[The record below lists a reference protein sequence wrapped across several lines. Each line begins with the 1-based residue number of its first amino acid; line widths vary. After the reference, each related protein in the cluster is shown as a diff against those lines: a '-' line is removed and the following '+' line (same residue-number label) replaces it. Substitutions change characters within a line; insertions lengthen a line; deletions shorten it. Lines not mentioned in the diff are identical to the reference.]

1 MTAIVRRTRSSSFKT
16 LYASLRLAL
25 LGSSAL
31 VGSATLAGQAS
42 AQSLPVPTNAAEPGV
57 TFSGPGGGAPN
68 DRMDVDLGGTSRII
82 DFNSYN
88 IGAGNTAHYSTSV
101 AATDLVAV
109 NRVITTGGGPSMI
122 DGTLGADA
130 GISVWLINQEGISY
144 NGNTTL
150 NGGSLV
156 LSTLDFADAGA
167 VPGDVPLQF
176 AGTSASGI
184 TIGGNL
190 DVRGSIVAI
199 GQQITTNSALTAGN
213 GSVVLVAAS
222 DVTFTNGLG
231 NPLSFTINAGTT
243 IASGSASPV
252 NVNGNL
258 TGNSVIV
265 AGGMENSL
273 TAALLNISPTATL
286 TATAVNG
293 TVTIATAS
301 TGSGIGIVNGSGV
314 APGILLGGNLVTT
327 GAGGDVVV
335 ASGGELTGN
344 GTITALNDVSVSAV
358 GDIVSTTGSYTATGG
373 ALTVA
378 AGGDATLGA
387 LTAGTDV
394 AVSTDGS
401 ATLGGTVSA
410 GGTLNLISLVD
421 ATINGDV
428 TSGGDVSLVVRRDT
442 TIAGDIDAGGT
453 YSLETG
459 RDLGQSG
466 DVNAAG
472 DVLADVGGN
481 ASVTGLNAA
490 NGGLVSIG
498 VTGDATLGTLTAAT
512 DVGVTTG
519 GFATVNGAVNAGN
532 DFLVL
537 SGTDTTLAGTVTA
550 RDVSL
555 SSGRDTFVTG
565 SVDATRD
572 FLVTDTRNYTQSGT
586 VVAGRNVD
594 LTIDAIALAT
604 GSIRATAGFV
614 DITADSATFG
624 AVTAGTDITT
634 DITNAADFTG
644 ALSAGGDIA
653 LTAETD
659 LFVRSNV
666 SAGRT
671 YRATANAVTLGTTG
685 LATAQTA
692 GDGVLVHAL
701 GGNIVGLGGLV
712 LSSDAS
718 AVGVPALTNLELR
731 ADTGEVR
738 FGIDTGLVAGI
749 AGSRTDV
756 IVTGSPEI
764 ALGDVTANRLFTT
777 GNAGLLTSGSI
788 VTDDLAIDS
797 GISLTSTTAGVTTGT
812 LTTGGAISV
821 VAAGDIAINA
831 GAAPTASSGQ
841 AGTAINLLSTGG
853 SVRADGVLTTTAGD
867 IVVNGLLDV
876 SLDGASANGLPSA
889 SAVVVRA
896 GRDILRARSLTSASD
911 DIFIR
916 ADRDAALGTLT
927 AADDIDITV
936 GGTLG
941 WTALQLTGGADTAR
955 FANLSGA
962 AGTTGGVDFLS
973 PGVDAQLAS
982 GHVVRIRAGNVGAAA
997 AGPVGLIAQNVTSGA
1012 FNAAAQT
1019 GDIRIG
1025 QVTSTGNVSVIAG
1038 QGSITGLPSLAPITG
1053 GTIGGTGGGTVDTVL
1068 LDITGSGAI
1077 GAISAGTVRTVTDA
1091 TTLRIGSITANTVDL
1106 GAVQTLHVGTVV
1118 AGGTIDL
1125 ATTGGT
1131 ALTPNVEFIGFG
1143 TQLAPGFGNANLTST
1158 RIDGLVD
1165 VSAIN
1170 GIAQLGTVRAGT
1182 GTGVGGVDQI
1192 VVSARALTITQAAAL
1207 DGSLVVTASDGL
1219 LSLTT
1224 GSAAQHLTLVKRNDD
1239 GTSIGSDTLTDI
1251 LAVGNA
1257 FSSGGSVTAGFGVD
1271 IRSETSLVVNNI
1283 TALGNSL
1290 TDRDILATAAK
1301 DMLLTTA
1308 TATRGSIGL
1317 YGGSWIRGD
1326 IGFGVNIIPGML
1338 HAAEDVTVRAA
1349 GDVQYWDMTAGDD
1362 VDVLS
1367 TGGNLLTKYITS
1379 TGTGPGGTS
1388 VQFTGLPGQPGTL
1401 AVVSGEDAALDG
1413 ATIRLRAASG
1423 NITFSSWGLIEAQG
1437 RGDILLNAAGS
1448 ASLTDVTARNGSI
1461 GVRAGSAAFWNL
1473 VASEDVAVRT
1483 DLATTIETIS
1493 AGDDIDIFANSIAL
1507 TKLVLSTTSTGLG
1520 NGGTSVLMPTV
1531 AGSDGSFLVEAGED
1545 AQLLGSTIR
1554 LRSLTSVDTV
1564 GDVRALGEGDILINV
1579 GTDVDLGTV
1588 TAANG
1593 SIGILAGGEVIA
1605 MRLTASRDIGIRGGT
1620 TGASS
1625 PTNVSVVT
1633 ATAGDDID
1641 ILALNGDILLASGT
1655 ASGTTSTGGSSI
1667 RYIGAP
1673 GSADAVETGVEDAQ
1687 LGGSTIRLRSANGAV
1702 SSNSLTTSGTGDVL
1716 VNAFTDATL
1725 GTVDAVGGSL
1735 GVLAGGQITG
1745 TTLTASRDIVIRGGT
1760 AGATSRTNVTIG
1772 TATVGDDIDIVAL
1785 NGDLALTD
1793 ATSTGTGAGGT
1804 SITFGAPGSLDA
1816 VAVTTG
1822 PENAQLAGSTIRL
1835 RAAAGSISSA
1845 SSELG
1850 ATATLRTQGVGD
1862 ILINA
1867 SGDVAV
1873 DTLDAEMG
1881 SIGVLAGGRM
1891 TAVRLAA
1898 ARDIGVRAGTVGAAT
1913 PTDVTIGTATAT
1925 AGDDI
1930 DIVAL
1935 NGTLDLTNGTAS
1947 GSGAGGTSVAFTGAA
1962 GTDAAVG
1969 IASSED
1975 AQLGASST
1983 IRLRAEAGDLIS
1995 AGRLRAQARGEVF
2008 VNASGGVTLA
2018 NVDAVDGSIGVLAGG
2033 QVTATRLTAARDI
2046 GVRGGTAGAATR
2058 TNVTITDAIAGDD
2071 IDVLALNGNI
2081 AIANG
2086 TVSGTS
2092 GTGGSSIRYVAAAGT
2107 SNAVETGAEDAQL
2120 GGSTIRLRAETGGV
2134 SSSGTLIAL
2143 GRGEVLVNAFTDIS
2157 LATANADN
2165 GSLGVLAGGQI
2176 IGATLIASH
2185 DIVVRGGT
2193 LGAAPRTDVTIGS
2206 ARAGDDIDIVALNGN
2221 LTVTNATSTSVGP
2234 GGTSVAFGTAGAL
2247 DAIAATS
2254 GPENAQL
2261 TGSTIRLRSQT
2272 GNVTSTGALL
2282 AQGTG
2287 DVLVNA
2293 QGDATLATTTA
2304 SRGSVALL
2312 AGGNLTAATTTASE
2326 DVAARTG
2333 GNASLTGTTAGDDIQ
2348 VAAGGRVTL
2357 GTATIG
2363 GSPTGLD
2370 ARQATLGVVQAGLEA
2385 GIAFT
2390 TGDPRGP
2397 NGLPTGST
2405 LASAANGRN
2414 ITIEAADVDLQG
2426 LIDATAGTI
2435 TLRNTG
2441 ANATLIGDGTVT
2453 TGANFGVS
2461 NAELGRLRSNTLVVN
2476 SGSRALELGTFTID
2490 ATTGRTDTRL
2500 LATGTVEITGA
2511 VTVAGTA
2518 ERTLQ
2523 IGGLLGDLGDDA
2535 AAVPLAT
2542 SLIARIDRAS
2552 APRIDAGSAN
2562 VELRA
2567 EKILFGTGAMVD
2579 EYIGK
2584 SDEEIARIVSD
2595 PTSKLY
2601 YDAAA
2606 QPIDVFLTART
2617 VTVGY
2622 KNFALFQNTDIN
2634 RSAGVLINS
2643 PAAGLPQQTALA
2655 LRLVSTGENGNNS
2668 FAMFGVV
2675 NNFFGTSAA
2684 LLTNDAIQI
2693 VNPTGDLNDFRITRA
2708 SSRINGCVIGAPDRG
2723 CLATDIP
2730 QPNFNLYDERKIAL
2744 FDVDDD
2750 QTIAV
2755 SPLIGRGNDGLI
2767 VNVADAPVGIDTIE
2781 CRPEDPNC
2789 PAKEGN

>member
-1 MTAIVRRTRSSSFKT
+1 MTAIVRRTHSSSFKT
-16 LYASLRLAL
+16 LHASLRLAL

-68 DRMDVDLGGTSRII
+68 NRMDVDLGGASRII

-88 IGAGNTAHYSTSV
+88 IGTGNTAHYSTSV

-109 NRVITTGGGPSMI
+109 NRVITSGGGPSMI
-122 DGTLGADA
+122 NGTLQADA

-167 VPGDVPLQF
+167 VPGDVPLRF
-176 AGTSASGI
+176 AGSSTSGI

-190 DVRGSIVAI
+190 NVAGSIVAI

-231 NPLSFTINAGTT
+231 NPLSFTVNAGTT
-243 IASGSASPV
+243 LASASASPV

-258 TGNSVIV
+258 TGNSVVV
-265 AGGMENSL
+265 AGGMQNSL

-293 TVTIATAS
+293 TVTLATTS
-301 TGSGIGIVNGSGV
+301 TGAGIDITNGAGV
-314 APGILLGGNLVTT
+314 TPGIALGGNLVTT

-335 ASGGELTGN
+335 ASGGDLTGN
-344 GTITALNDVSVSAV
+344 GTITALNDASVSAV
-358 GDIVSTTGSYTATGG
+358 GDIVATTGSYTATGG

-387 LTAGTDV
+387 LAAGTDI

-410 GGTLNLISLVD
+410 GGMLNLISLVD
-421 ATINGDV
+421 ATINGNV
-428 TSGGDVSLVVRRDT
+428 TTDGDVSLVVRRDT
-442 TIAGDIDAGGT
+442 TIGGDIDAGGA

-466 DVNAAG
+466 DVSAAG
-472 DVLADVGGN
+472 DVLVDVGGDAN
-481 ASVTGLNAA
+481 VSGLHAS
-490 NGGLVSIG
+490 NGGLTSIG
-498 VTGDATLGTLTAAT
+498 VTGDATLGALTAAT
-512 DVGVTTG
+512 DVSVTTG

-565 SVDATRD
+565 SVNAARD

-594 LTIDAIALAT
+594 LTIDAVALAT
-604 GSIRATAGFV
+604 GSVSATTGFV
-614 DITADSATFG
+614 DITADSATF
-624 AVTAGTDITT
+624 AAITAGTDITA
-634 DITNAADFTG
+634 DITNGADFTG
-644 ALSAGGDIA
+644 ALSAGGDVE
-653 LTAETD
+653 LTAGTD
-659 LFVRSNV
+659 LFVRSGV
-666 SAGRT
+666 SAGRA
-671 YRATANAVTLGTTG
+671 YRTTANAVTLGTTG
-685 LATAQTA
+685 AAATQTA
-692 GDGVLVHAL
+692 GDGVLIHAL
-701 GGNIVGLGGLV
+701 GGNIVGLGSLV

-718 AVGVPALTNLELR
+718 AVGIPALTNLELR
-731 ADTGEVR
+731 ADAGEVR
-738 FGIDTGLVAGI
+738 FGIDTGLVAGM

-756 IVTGSPEI
+756 IVTSAPNI
-764 ALGDVTANRLFTT
+764 ALGDVTANRLFTAGDT
-777 GNAGLLTSGSI
+777 GLLTSGSI

-797 GISLTSTTAGVTTGT
+797 AITLTSTTAGVTTGT
-812 LTTGGAISV
+812 LTTGGAIAIS
-821 VAAGDIAINA
+821 AAGDITINA
-831 GAAPTASSGQ
+831 GAAPTNPSAQ
-841 AGTAINLLSTGG
+841 AGTTINLLSTGG
-853 SVRADGVLTTTAGD
+853 SVRADGVLATTAGD
-867 IVVNGLLDV
+867 IIVNALLDV

-896 GRDILRARSLTSASD
+896 GRDILRARALTSASD

-916 ADRDAALGTLT
+916 ADGNAALGTVT

-936 GGTLG
+936 GGALS

-962 AGTTGGVDFLS
+962 AGTTGGVDFLA
-973 PGVDAQLAS
+973 PGTDAQLAS
-982 GHVVRIRAGNVGAAA
+982 GHVVRIRAGSVGTA
-997 AGPVGLIAQNVTSGA
+997 AGAPVGLIAQNVTSGDFSA
-1012 FNAAAQT
+1012 TAQT

-1025 QVTSTGNVSVIAG
+1025 QVTSSGDVSVIAD
-1038 QGSITGLPSLAPITG
+1038 QGSITGLPALAPITG
-1053 GTIGGTGGGTVDTVL
+1053 GSIGGTGSGAVDTVL

-1118 AGGTIDL
+1118 ASGAVDL

-1131 ALTPNVEFIGFG
+1131 ALSPNVEFIGFG
-1143 TQLAPGFGNANLTST
+1143 TQLAPGFGNASLTST
-1158 RIDGLVD
+1158 RIDGTVD
-1165 VSAIN
+1165 VSALR
-1170 GIAQLGTVRAGT
+1170 GIAQLGTLRAGT
-1182 GTGVGGVDQI
+1182 GTGIGGVDQI
-1192 VVSARALTITQAAAL
+1192 VVSARALTITQADAL

-1251 LAVGNA
+1251 LAVGNS

-1271 IRSETSLVVNNI
+1271 IRSETSLVVNSV
-1283 TALGNSL
+1283 TALGNSP
-1290 TDRDILATAAK
+1290 TDRNILVTAAK

-1338 HAAEDVTVRAA
+1338 RAAEDVTVRAA
-1349 GDVQYWDMTAGDD
+1349 GDVQYWNMTAGDD

-1367 TGGNLLTKYITS
+1367 TGGNLLTKYITG
-1379 TGTGPGGTS
+1379 TGTGLGGTS
-1388 VQFTGLPGQPGTL
+1388 VQFTGLPGQSGTL
-1401 AVVSGEDAALDG
+1401 AVVSGEDAALAD
-1413 ATIRLRAASG
+1413 ATIRLRAATG
-1423 NITFSSWGLIEAQG
+1423 NITFSSWGLIEALG
-1437 RGDILLNAAGS
+1437 RGDVLLNAAGNV
-1448 ASLTDVTARNGSI
+1448 SLTDVTAANGSI
-1461 GVRAGSAAFWNL
+1461 GVRARNATFWNL

-1483 DLATTIETIS
+1483 DLSTSIETIV
-1493 AGDDIDIFANSIAL
+1493 AGDDVDIFANSISL
-1507 TKLVLSTTSTGLG
+1507 TKLLLSTTSTGLG

-1531 AGSDGSFLVEAGED
+1531 AGSDGSFLVQAGED
-1545 AQLLGSTIR
+1545 AQLADSTIR
-1554 LRSLTSVDTV
+1554 LRSLTTVNTV
-1564 GDVRALGEGDILINV
+1564 GEVRTLGTGNV
-1579 GTDVDLGTV
+1579 LVNAGTDVNLGTI
-1588 TAANG
+1588 TAADG
-1593 SIGILAGGEVIA
+1593 SIGILAGGEVFA
-1605 MRLTASRDIGIRGGT
+1605 TQLTASRDIGIRGGT
-1620 TGASS
+1620 TGATSL
-1625 PTNVSVVT
+1625 TNVNVLA

-1641 ILALNGDILLASGT
+1641 ILALNGNILLVNGT
-1655 ASGTTSTGGSSI
+1655 ASGTPGTGGSSI
-1667 RYIGAP
+1667 SYIGDP
-1673 GSADAVETGVEDAQ
+1673 GTADAVETGPEDGQ
-1687 LGGSTIRLRSANGAV
+1687 LVGSTIRLRSAVAAV
-1702 SSNSLTTSGTGDVL
+1702 SSTSLSALGMGDVL
-1716 VNAFTDATL
+1716 VNASTDATL
-1725 GTVDAVGGSL
+1725 GTVNAVGGSI
-1735 GVLAGGQITG
+1735 GILAGAQITANR
-1745 TTLTASRDIVIRGGT
+1745 LTASRDIGIRGGST
-1760 AGATSRTNVTIG
+1760 GATTRTNVTIG
-1772 TATVGDDIDIVAL
+1772 SATAGDDIDITAL
-1785 NGDLALTD
+1785 NGDIRLTD
-1793 ATSTGTGAGGT
+1793 ATSTGLGAGGT
-1804 SITFGAPGSLDA
+1804 SVILGGPGGLDTVAIGAED
-1816 VAVTTG
+1816 
-1822 PENAQLAGSTIRL
+1822 AQLTGATIRL
-1835 RAAAGSISSA
+1835 RAAAGSISSLA
-1845 SSELG
+1845 TEAG
-1850 ATATLRTQGVGD
+1850 ETATLRTEGTGD
-1862 ILINA
+1862 ILVNA
-1867 SGDVAV
+1867 SGDVAL
-1873 DTLDAEMG
+1873 DTLDAAGG

-1891 TAVRLAA
+1891 TAIRLTAT
-1898 ARDIGVRAGTVGAAT
+1898 RDIGVLGGTSGAA
-1913 PTDVTIGTATAT
+1913 PSTDVAIGTAI

-1935 NGTLDLTNGTAS
+1935 NGTLDMTDGTAT
-1947 GSGAGGTSVAFTGAA
+1947 GVVGAGGTSVTFASVPAGAY
-1962 GTDAAVG
+1962 GAVG
-1969 IASSED
+1969 IVATED
-1975 AQLGASST
+1975 AQLGALST
-1983 IRLRAEAGDLIS
+1983 IRLRAEAGDVIS
-1995 AGRLRAQARGEVF
+1995 AGSLQTQARGEVF
-2008 VNASGGVTLA
+2008 VNAARGVTLS
-2018 NVDAVDGSIGVLAGG
+2018 AVNAADGSIGVLAGG
-2033 QVTATRLTAARDI
+2033 QVTARRLTASRDI
-2046 GVRGGTAGAATR
+2046 GVRGGTTGAT
-2058 TNVTITDAIAGDD
+2058 TPTDVSIIDAIAGDD
-2071 IDVLALNGNI
+2071 IDVLAFNGNLSI
-2081 AIANG
+2081 TNATAL
-2086 TVSGTS
+2086 GTS
-2092 GTGGSSIRYVAAAGT
+2092 GTGGSSIRYVAAAG
-2107 SNAVETGAEDAQL
+2107 SLNAVETGAEDAQL
-2120 GGSTIRLRAETGGV
+2120 GGSTIRLRAETGGI
-2134 SSSGTLIAL
+2134 SSTGTLIAL
-2143 GRGEVLVNAFTDIS
+2143 GRGEILVNALTDVA
-2157 LATANADN
+2157 LATANAAD
-2165 GSLGVLAGGQI
+2165 GSLGILAGGPI
-2176 IGATLIASH
+2176 TGATLSASR
-2185 DIVVRGGT
+2185 DIVVQGGT
-2193 LGAAPRTDVTIGS
+2193 LGATARTDVTIGS
-2206 ARAGDDIDIVALNGN
+2206 ASAGDDIDIVALNGN
-2221 LTVTNATSTSVGP
+2221 LTVTNATATSFGP
-2234 GGTSVAFGTAGAL
+2234 GGSSVGFGTAGAL
-2247 DAIAATS
+2247 DTVSVITD
-2254 GPENAQL
+2254 PENTQL

-2272 GNVTSTGALL
+2272 GSVTSTGTLL

-2293 QGDATLATTTA
+2293 QGDASLATTTA

-2326 DVAARTG
+2326 DVAARAG
-2333 GNASLTGTTAGDDIQ
+2333 NNASLTSTTAGDDIE

-2363 GSPTGLD
+2363 GTPTGLD
-2370 ARQATLGVVQAGLEA
+2370 ARHATLSSVQAGLDA

-2390 TGDPRGP
+2390 AGDPRGP
-2397 NGLPTGST
+2397 AGLPTGSA
-2405 LASAANGRN
+2405 LATDKNGRN
-2414 ITIEAADVDLQG
+2414 ITIAAADIDLQG
-2426 LIDATAGTI
+2426 VLDATTGTI

-2453 TGANFGVS
+2453 TGANFGLS
-2461 NAELGRLRSNTLVVN
+2461 NTELSRLRSNTLVID
-2476 SGSRALELGTFTID
+2476 SGSRALELGTFTVGAD
-2490 ATTGRTDTRL
+2490 TGKTDTRF

-2511 VTVAGTA
+2511 VTMAGTA

-2523 IGGLLGDLGDDA
+2523 IGGLLGELGNDA

-2542 SLIARIDRAS
+2542 SLVARIDRAS
-2552 APRIDAGSAN
+2552 TPSIVAGAAN

-2584 SDEEIARIVSD
+2584 NDDEIARIVSD

-2606 QPIDVFLTART
+2606 QPLDVFLTAKT

-2655 LRLVSTGENGNNS
+2655 LRLVSTGEGGNNS

-2693 VNPTGDLNDFRITRA
+2693 VNPSGDLNDFRITRA